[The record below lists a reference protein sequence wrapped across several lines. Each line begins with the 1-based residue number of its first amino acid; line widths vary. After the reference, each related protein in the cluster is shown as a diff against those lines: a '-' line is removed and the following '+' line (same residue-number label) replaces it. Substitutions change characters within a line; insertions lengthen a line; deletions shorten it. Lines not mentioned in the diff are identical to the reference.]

1 VSHGTAARARA
12 WEVFF
17 TTTSRLSDRLERG
30 LKDHCSL
37 SLPEYNV
44 LLQVSR
50 AGDTGIRPSVLA
62 HEVVFSPSR
71 LTHTLKRLVGRGLL
85 ERRSCDTDGRGGQV
99 HLTREGGTTF
109 DHAARVHRDLV
120 RQLVL
125 DDLGPG
131 EDEVLGRV
139 FSRIAHRLDEES

>member
-1 VSHGTAARARA
+1 MSHGTAARARA

-17 TTTSRLSDRLERG
+17 TTTSRLSGRLERG
-30 LKDHCSL
+30 LKEHCSL

-50 AGDTGIRPSVLA
+50 AGEEGIRPWMLA

-71 LTHTLKRLVGRGLL
+71 LTHTLKRLAARGLL

-99 HLTREGGTTF
+99 HLTPEGRASF
-109 DHAARVHRDLV
+109 DHAARVHRGLV
-120 RQLVL
+120 RELVL
-125 DDLGPG
+125 DGLEPG
-131 EDEVLGRV
+131 EDEILGRV
-139 FSRIAHRLDEES
+139 FSRIARRLDEES